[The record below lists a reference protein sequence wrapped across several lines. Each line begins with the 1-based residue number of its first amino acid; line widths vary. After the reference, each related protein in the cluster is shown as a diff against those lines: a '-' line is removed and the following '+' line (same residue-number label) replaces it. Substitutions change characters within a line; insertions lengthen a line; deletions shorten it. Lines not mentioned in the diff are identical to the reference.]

1 MCPTTLLE
9 GVGLRI
15 SNRSALILLVCVLG
29 VSTIVAESA
38 KSLYHKGQVAEAKQ
52 DYLEA
57 YAAYK
62 AAYDEKPTDLRYR
75 SAFERMRF
83 QAAAVHVKRGQQLRQ
98 SGDLQKA
105 LQEFQT
111 ATQVDPA
118 SFIAQQ
124 ELARTQAQISGAAAG
139 AAEPQQPK
147 RNDVLRQRIEQA
159 QGPVALAPINEQ
171 SINMH
176 ISGDSKTIYQTIGKL
191 AGVNVLF
198 DPDYVSRQL
207 PVLEL

>member
-1 MCPTTLLE
+1 M
-9 GVGLRI
+9 RI

-29 VSTIVAESA
+29 VSTSVAESA

-75 SAFERMRF
+75 SAFERLKF

-111 ATQVDPA
+111 AAQIDPS

-124 ELARTQAQISGAAAG
+124 EIARTQAQISGAASG
-139 AAEPQQPK
+139 GNTTQQEPK
-147 RNDVLRQRIEQA
+147 REDILRQRIEQA
-159 QGPVALAPINEQ
+159 QGPVSLAPSSMFQMTVSFNASRCFSSHDRASALRSSQ
-171 SINMH
+171 SP
-176 ISGDSKTIYQTIGKL
+176 SLRVTCWT
-191 AGVNVLF
+191 AT
-198 DPDYVSRQL
+198 
-207 PVLEL
+207 

>member
-29 VSTIVAESA
+29 VSTSVAESA

-62 AAYDEKPTDLRYR
+62 EAYDKKPTDLRYR
-75 SAFERMRF
+75 SAFERLRF

-98 SGDLQKA
+98 NGDLQKA
-105 LQEFQT
+105 LQEFQS
-111 ATQVDPA
+111 AAQIDPS

-124 ELARTQAQISGAAAG
+124 EIARTQAQIAAASG
-139 AAEPQQPK
+139 GSATQQEPK
-147 RNDVLRQRIEQA
+147 RDDILRQRIEQA
-159 QGPVALAPINEQ
+159 QGPVTLAPINDL

-176 ISGDSKTIYQTIGKL
+176 ISGD
-191 AGVNVLF
+191 
-198 DPDYVSRQL
+198 
-207 PVLEL
+207 